1 MFEGDEYDQKTTQS
15 IFCLFLFKFLHCVF
29 FTEESADPECFSDR
43 RLRIIICR
51 IQYFPAMENE
61 IVHARGSS
69 DGRARTDYYRSSRF
83 LRGCL
88 LFDLYSAEI

>member
-15 IFCLFLFKFLHCVF
+15 MFCLFLFKFLHCVF
-29 FTEESADPECFSDR
+29 FAEESADSECFSDH
-43 RLRIIICR
+43 RLRIIIHCL
-51 IQYFPAMENE
+51 QYFPTMENE

-69 DGRARTDYYRSSRF
+69 DGRARTDYYRSSPF
-83 LRGCL
+83 LRGYL